1 MFVCTPI
8 GVYGGI
14 WAQTR
19 GKGDRY
25 RMLAVTALSQM
36 LPWKEHGGGR
46 AGETGQTED
55 ESEISTNKSIQVR
68 PW

>member
-36 LPWKEHGGGR
+36 LPWKEHGNGAFWKGNYS
-46 AGETGQTED
+46 ED
-55 ESEISTNKSIQVR
+55 ILSNG
-68 PW
+68 PWNS